1 MKRENEP
8 GRLEQGVSRGQQ
20 IEFEMD
26 GQTIR
31 AYKGE
36 TIAAALINAGVMTS
50 GTRDDR
56 PRGVFCNIGVCHSCV
71 MTVNGV
77 SNVRIC
83 RTPAQEGCRVESS
96 EFNKGG
102 WDD

>member
-1 MKRENEP
+1 MSSSSKPERINK
-8 GRLEQGVSRGQQ
+8 GVSRGKQ

-31 AYKGE
+31 ACEGE
-36 TIAAALINAGVMTS
+36 TIAAALINAGLMIS
-50 GTRDDR
+50 GTLDDR

-77 SNVRIC
+77 TNVRIC
-83 RTPAQEGCRVESS
+83 RTPVQEGCRVESGM
-96 EFNKGG
+96 FNKGG